1 MNLRKYIRDY
11 NSWIYW

>member
-11 NSWIYW
+11 NSWIYR